1 MLSTPSLLVAAEPTR
16 LIGEPQSEVVDPV
29 AEQGPGQEIAVSR
42 VPALGTDGLSAEV
55 YSITTTGTTSDQTT
69 KLYQTP

>member
-1 MLSTPSLLVAAEPTR
+1 M
-16 LIGEPQSEVVDPV
+16 